1 MSRPTLGSGEDD
13 PLRAIA
19 YVSTAVGR
27 LTTEVLEQVLTEAR
41 EFNAEHGVTGV
52 LLHDE
57 GNFMQYVEG
66 PAEAMTAVY
75 QRILESREHTAI
87 IELTNARVARRAFTD
102 WTMGCTTAPASTLL
116 ALSTARWR
124 ASFAALDRQS
134 ADEGVALLRNFWRL
148 AMRLPT

>member
-1 MSRPTLGSGEDD
+1 MSRPALGSGEDD

-27 LTTEVLEQVLTEAR
+27 LTTEVLEQVLTQAR
-41 EFNAEHGVTGV
+41 EFNAE
-52 LLHDE
+52 L
-57 GNFMQYVEG
+57 EG
-66 PAEAMTAVY
+66 PAEAMTAVC

-87 IELTNARVARRAFTD
+87 IELTNARVARRAFPD

-124 ASFAALDRQS
+124 ASFAALDRQP